1 MLSVEAK
8 WSPNPC
14 YMAEQNKLDESIRST
29 LVDWLIQIHYNFK
42 LWPETLFL
50 TVNVIDRYFSKHQI
64 MNKRDVQLVGLAS
77 LLMITKYEE
86 IYPPTLKDF
95 IYIAGEEYSS
105 DEILNMERS
114 ILEAIDFDVSQCTS
128 FRFLER
134 FSKLAKIDHVTFFL
148 SQFMLELGLLDSKMS
163 QFPQS
168 LQAISAIYTAKK
180 YITYNER

>member
-1 MLSVEAK
+1 
-8 WSPNPC
+8 
-14 YMAEQNKLDESIRST
+14 
-29 LVDWLIQIHYNFK
+29 
-42 LWPETLFL
+42 
-50 TVNVIDRYFSKHQI
+50 
-64 MNKRDVQLVGLAS
+64 MNKRDVQLVGLAA

-105 DEILNMERS
+105 EEILSMERS

-128 FRFLER
+128 YRFLER

-148 SQFMLELGLLDSKMS
+148 SQFMLELGLLDSKMT

-168 LQAISAIYTAKK
+168 L
-180 YITYNER
+180 